1 MMDHYLQNFIKFRI
15 FVVYSGAK
23 KGFRVFARWASY
35 VVHVL
40 NTELTEKAVEFLPR
54 KFTISTIRRVD
65 LFISSKFIFSKLQD
79 SVENGREVEK
89 IEKGKN
95 GDNAHST
102 TGK

>member
-1 MMDHYLQNFIKFRI
+1 MKITEKSSQEGFFYEINNFHHLQNFIKFRI

-54 KFTISTIRRVD
+54 KFTISTILSD
-65 LFISSKFIFSKLQD
+65 ESIFLFLPNLFFQNYK
-79 SVENGREVEK
+79 R
-89 IEKGKN
+89 
-95 GDNAHST
+95 A
-102 TGK
+102 